1 MKYFLFLMVIFFL
14 SACDQKN
21 GDTQVLQNRIDSLEN
36 KLADTYK
43 PGFGEFMSNIQVH
56 HNKLW
61 FAGKNENWE
70 LADFEINEINENLDD
85 IKKYCKDRPETNSI
99 GMIEKPLQ
107 DIMNAIQKKNRSEFT
122 NNYTSLTNRC
132 NSCHQATQH
141 EYNVITI
148 PTTPPFS
155 NQSFKLPK

>member
-1 MKYFLFLMVIFFL
+1 MVIFFV
-14 SACDQKN
+14 SACGQQN
-21 GDTQVLQNRIDSLEN
+21 EDTQVLQNRIDSLES
-36 KLADTYK
+36 KLSDTYK

-61 FAGKNENWE
+61 FAGQNENWE

-107 DIMNAIQKKNRSEFT
+107 DIMNAIQKK
-122 NNYTSLTNRC
+122 
-132 NSCHQATQH
+132 Q
-141 EYNVITI
+141 I
-148 PTTPPFS
+148 
-155 NQSFKLPK
+155 

>member
-1 MKYFLFLMVIFFL
+1 
-14 SACDQKN
+14 
-21 GDTQVLQNRIDSLEN
+21 
-36 KLADTYK
+36 
-43 PGFGEFMSNIQVH
+43 MSNIQVH

-61 FAGKNENWE
+61 FAGQNENWE
-70 LADFEINEINENLDD
+70 LADFEINEINENLYD

-122 NNYTSLTNRC
+122 NNYTTLTNSC

-148 PTTPPFS
+148 PSTPPFS

>member
-1 MKYFLFLMVIFFL
+1 MVIFFL

-85 IKKYCKDRPETNSI
+85 IKKYCKDRPETNSTARHNECYS
-99 GMIEKPLQ
+99 EKKQ
-107 DIMNAIQKKNRSEFT
+107 I
-122 NNYTSLTNRC
+122 
-132 NSCHQATQH
+132 
-141 EYNVITI
+141 
-148 PTTPPFS
+148 
-155 NQSFKLPK
+155 